1 MKILIISHEYP
12 PVGGGGANA
21 CYNLSHEYASRGHEV
36 EVVTV
41 WYEGTDE
48 EETVVYGTDA
58 VGADAMDRGEGYLR
72 IHRIRSKRSYVDH
85 SSFKEML
92 DFLVKAYPVCMR
104 LAKTGHFDVCQDF
117 FAIPSGP
124 IAYMLKKRFKLPYVV
139 RFGGGDIPG
148 AQKRFALIYKLIA
161 PFERAIWKRA
171 DVLAA
176 NSDGLKKRAQGFYD
190 KHEILIIP
198 NGVRRLEP
206 GEVVHADEDI
216 VGFGKAGAA
225 DTAVVDGADV
235 LDTVNLLFVSR
246 LIEGKGL
253 QDIFPYMRALND
265 RCAGIGKKILFHIIG
280 DGPYKDAYEQLVK
293 DLGIEDL
300 VVFHGQKTKP
310 ELPDYYEESDI
321 FVFPSRSEGMP
332 NAVLEAMA
340 YGLPVVMTPCEGS
353 KELIDGNGYVVG
365 PEEFADRIYELIEDS
380 ELREKL
386 GAESERRAVDMFSWA
401 ACADRYIKVFEQVM

>member
-21 CYNLSHEYASRGHEV
+21 CYHLSHEYASRGHEV
-36 EVVTV
+36 HVVTV
-41 WYEGTDE
+41 WYEGTE
-48 EETVVYGTDA
+48 LEETVRYEGTGLK
-58 VGADAMDRGEGYLR
+58 GADRPDGLLS
-72 IHRIRSKRSYVDH
+72 IHRIKSKRAYVDH
-85 SSFKEML
+85 SSFPELL
-92 DFLVKAYPVCMR
+92 DFLVKAYPVCMH
-104 LAKTGHFDVCQDF
+104 LVKTRHFDVCHDF

-124 IAYMLKKRFKLPYVV
+124 IAYMLKKRFRLPYVV

-161 PFERAIWKRA
+161 PFERLIWKKA
-171 DVLAA
+171 DALVA
-176 NSDGLKKRAQGFYD
+176 NSDGLKKRALGFYD

-198 NGVRRLEP
+198 NGVKRVESS
-206 GEVVHADEDI
+206 EVVHSETGIVDPGVAVKADQES
-216 VGFGKAGAA
+216 
-225 DTAVVDGADV
+225 

-253 QDIFPYMRALND
+253 QDIFPQMRTLND
-265 RCAGIGKKILFHIIG
+265 RCAAIGMGIRFSVIG
-280 DGPYKDAYEQLVK
+280 DGPYKDAYEQMVN

-310 ELPDYYEESDI
+310 ELPDFYENSDI

-332 NAVLEAMA
+332 NAVLEAMI

-353 KELIDGNGYVVG
+353 KELIDGNGYVVP
-365 PEEFADRIYELIEDS
+365 PEEFADRIYELIVDPDLRKRLGDES
-380 ELREKL
+380 RHRAEEL
-386 GAESERRAVDMFSWA
+386 FSWTG
-401 ACADRYIKVFEQVM
+401 CADRYLELFNGIRYHG